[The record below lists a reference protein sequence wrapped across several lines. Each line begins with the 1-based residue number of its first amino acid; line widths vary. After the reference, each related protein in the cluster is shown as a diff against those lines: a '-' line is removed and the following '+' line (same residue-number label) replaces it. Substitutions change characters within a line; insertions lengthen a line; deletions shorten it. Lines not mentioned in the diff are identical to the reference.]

1 MNKKF
6 FLHTTS
12 LLVDDIAIYKNGL
25 EKLNYASSK
34 NDKYD
39 TVLKHVSIYQNP
51 LYLELIS
58 SEFSEVSSVLK
69 YIEQCSSNEIDI
81 VNDTEFEK
89 YYPLENVGFMGVD
102 FSSSSDIDPLRQITN
117 CELCTRAKNLF
128 YKKTLING
136 DRQHI
141 EMCVRNL
148 YTEYTFEA
156 SALDDIEY
164 WQNSDK
170 TTLSRVIELI
180 DDIKANPFTGGLGQ
194 TEVLRYQNG
203 VASKRINYVDRV
215 TYSLNK
221 GKGVIYRCRSH
232 YE

>member
-1 MNKKF
+1 MNKKY

-12 LLVDDIAIYKNGL
+12 LLVADFAIYKNGL

-39 TVLKHVSIYQNP
+39 TILKHESIYLNP
-51 LYLELIS
+51 LYLELLS
-58 SEFSEVSSVLK
+58 AEYSEVNSVLK
-69 YIEQCSSNEIDI
+69 YIEQCSPNEIDI

-117 CELCTRAKNLF
+117 CELCTRAKNVF

-136 DRQHI
+136 DKQHI
-141 EMCVRNL
+141 KMCVRNL

-156 SALDDIEY
+156 SALEDIEY

-170 TTLSRVIELI
+170 TILSRVIELI

-194 TEVLRYQNG
+194 TEVLRHQNG
-203 VASKRINYVDRV
+203 VASKRINHVDRV
-215 TYSLNK
+215 TYSLNQ
-221 GKGVIYRCRSH
+221 GKGIIHRCRSH